1 MKFRVLLAGAFVCL
15 AATACGTVSHA
26 SVKAGP
32 TSDPHAAGG
41 GQAATV
47 SAVSHVASRPVVFDC
62 LNHAIVKPGNYILTC
77 ADAGSDLA
85 NLAWTGWTP
94 ELAVA
99 NGVHQLN
106 NCTPDCADGTFVHY
120 PAVITFWRPEP
131 LAGHPGESYF
141 SRITV
146 RYTTAKR
153 PPMYL
158 SNGQYVK
165 SPAEWTQAL
174 GS

>member
-1 MKFRVLLAGAFVCL
+1 MKFRVLIAGAFVCL

-26 SVKAGP
+26 SVKAGSASL
-32 TSDPHAAGG
+32 TQAGH
-41 GQAATV
+41 AATV
-47 SAVSHVASRPVVFDC
+47 AVVSHVASKPVVFDC
-62 LNHAIVKPGNYILTC
+62 LNHAIVKPGNYTLTC
-77 ADAGSDLA
+77 ADGGSDLA
-85 NLAWTGWTP
+85 GLSWIAWTP

-99 NGVHQLN
+99 NGVHELN
-106 NCTPDCADGTFVHY
+106 NCTPNCAEGTFVHY
-120 PAVITFWRPEP
+120 PAVITFSRPEP

-158 SNGQYVK
+158 SNGQYVR
-165 SPAEWTQAL
+165 SPAEWTQTL